1 MNLNSDR
8 RLEMNT
14 LRKLCNWYFS
24 RKALPYWGILAM
36 DCTIVFLSGLFVY
49 YLQYGGLSFALHF
62 WQVTFGLCVCLVLYV
77 FAFFIFHT
85 YHGVMRYSGFVDLHR
100 VAYST
105 ATASIGVCILHQIQV
120 HGGFTPYLLIPR
132 FENSLLLFI
141 VATMLMWCLRVF
153 VKSLHDISRGDDSI
167 QKVFIYGCMQGG
179 IALAKSIR
187 NENPRRYRLRGF
199 ISTDPSLNGSWLLG
213 EHVYLDDDNVVE
225 TMKKYQVSTLLVSP
239 LQREKFITR
248 TTLIDA
254 LIKAGIKI
262 LISPAEAVEWD
273 GKSDLSHKEL
283 REVEIED
290 LLPRDKIEIDMNAI
304 GNMLRGKRILITG
317 AAGSIGSE
325 MSRQVAK
332 YNPSELVLVDQAETP
347 MHDVRL
353 YMARNHGDLK
363 TWTIVGSITNNKQME
378 RIFSKHKPEYVFH
391 AAAYKH
397 VPMMEDNPAM
407 AVQNNIYGTRVI
419 ADLAV
424 KYGTKKFVM
433 ISTDKAVNPTNVM
446 GCSKRIC
453 EIYCQALNAEV
464 QAVQNGSS
472 EQCSG
477 SIVGSSGSSGSS
489 EQCSGSIVGSNG
501 SNGSS
506 GSRGLN
512 GSQSIEQIE
521 QTKSLNQTIR
531 PNGNIRR
538 FSNISESKGTLEA
551 GLSDNQTGGVQVRQ
565 SLCPA
570 DSSISGICDGQHSGG
585 IRETREQ
592 GVQELPVHSQGFLRR
607 TEESSDESSRCELHN
622 GRDLQSDVC
631 GLQEAVNR
639 DNQLHQD
646 NQGFGIQG
654 DKVPVGLEPS
664 EAIEPLEP
672 FEPNKLRQFD
682 GSLPVTQFVTTRF
695 GNVLGSNGSVIPI
708 FKEQIR
714 KGGPVTVTHPDI
726 IRYFM
731 LIPEAC
737 RLVLQAGTMG
747 HGGEIYVF
755 DMGKP
760 VRIADLAQRMIDLSG
775 AKNIKILYTGLRD
788 GEKLYE
794 ELLASKENTIP
805 TPHPNIMVAQVPE
818 YPYEQALQN
827 ETELHRI
834 SKSFDEMAIVKK
846 MKEIVPEFKSNNS
859 KYEILDV

>member
-1 MNLNSDR
+1 
-8 RLEMNT
+8 MNT

-105 ATASIGVCILHQIQV
+105 ATASIGVCLLHQIQV

-332 YNPSELVLVDQAETP
+332 YNPSELVLIDQAETP

-378 RIFSKHKPEYVFH
+378 RIFSEHKPEYVFH

-453 EIYCQALNAEV
+453 EIYCQALNAH
-464 QAVQNGSS
+464 
-472 EQCSG
+472 
-477 SIVGSSGSSGSS
+477 
-489 EQCSGSIVGSNG
+489 
-501 SNGSS
+501 
-506 GSRGLN
+506 L
-512 GSQSIEQIE
+512 
-521 QTKSLNQTIR
+521 
-531 PNGNIRR
+531 
-538 FSNISESKGTLEA
+538 
-551 GLSDNQTGGVQVRQ
+551 RQ
-565 SLCPA
+565 
-570 DSSISGICDGQHSGG
+570 
-585 IRETREQ
+585 
-592 GVQELPVHSQGFLRR
+592 
-607 TEESSDESSRCELHN
+607 
-622 GRDLQSDVC
+622 
-631 GLQEAVNR
+631 QEAKNPS
-639 DNQLHQD
+639 L
-646 NQGFGIQG
+646 QGGAG
-654 DKVPVGLEPS
+654 VGC
-664 EAIEPLEP
+664 
-672 FEPNKLRQFD
+672 
-682 GSLPVTQFVTTRF
+682 QFVTTRF

-714 KGGPVTVTHPDI
+714 KGGPVTVTHKDI
-726 IRYFM
+726 IRFFM

-775 AKNIKILYTGLRD
+775 AKGVEIQYTGLRD

-794 ELLASKENTIP
+794 EVLNDAEQTKP
-805 TPHPNIMVAQVPE
+805 TSHPKIMVAQVRE
-818 YPYEQALQN
+818 YPYSLALQN
-827 ETELHRI
+827 EIDLYELSIH
-834 SKSFDEMAIVKK
+834 SDDMSIVKK
-846 MKEIVPEFKSNNS
+846 MKEIVPEYKSQHS
-859 KYEILDV
+859 KYEVLDKL

>member
-1 MNLNSDR
+1 
-8 RLEMNT
+8 MNT

-49 YLQYGGLSFALHF
+49 YLQHGGLSFALHF

-248 TTLIDA
+248 TTLIDS
-254 LIKAGIKI
+254 LIKAGVKI

-290 LLPRDKIEIDMNAI
+290 LLPRDKIEIDMDAI

-378 RIFSKHKPEYVFH
+378 RIFSEHKPEYVFH

-453 EIYCQALNAEV
+453 EIYCQALNAH
-464 QAVQNGSS
+464 
-472 EQCSG
+472 
-477 SIVGSSGSSGSS
+477 
-489 EQCSGSIVGSNG
+489 
-501 SNGSS
+501 
-506 GSRGLN
+506 L
-512 GSQSIEQIE
+512 
-521 QTKSLNQTIR
+521 
-531 PNGNIRR
+531 
-538 FSNISESKGTLEA
+538 
-551 GLSDNQTGGVQVRQ
+551 RQ
-565 SLCPA
+565 
-570 DSSISGICDGQHSGG
+570 
-585 IRETREQ
+585 
-592 GVQELPVHSQGFLRR
+592 
-607 TEESSDESSRCELHN
+607 
-622 GRDLQSDVC
+622 
-631 GLQEAVNR
+631 QEAKNPS
-639 DNQLHQD
+639 L
-646 NQGFGIQG
+646 QGGAG
-654 DKVPVGLEPS
+654 VGC
-664 EAIEPLEP
+664 
-672 FEPNKLRQFD
+672 
-682 GSLPVTQFVTTRF
+682 QFVTTRF

-714 KGGPVTVTHPDI
+714 KGGPVTVTHKDI
-726 IRYFM
+726 IRFFM

-775 AKNIKILYTGLRD
+775 AKGVEIQYTGLRD

-794 ELLASKENTIP
+794 EVLNDAEQTKP
-805 TPHPNIMVAQVPE
+805 TSHPKIMVAQVRE
-818 YPYEQALQN
+818 YPYSLALQN
-827 ETELHRI
+827 EIDLYELSIH
-834 SKSFDEMAIVKK
+834 SDDMSIVKK
-846 MKEIVPEFKSNNS
+846 MKEIVPEYKSQHS
-859 KYEILDV
+859 KYEVLDKL